1 MPLDGGSKKL
11 NQRSKTVVKRTGLHV
26 AVTTA
31 IVLLVGATCGRAADA
46 AEEPTSAA
54 QCPATQLVL
63 VNGTFD
69 TSHQEDGNHDHG
81 FGAMLAGPVIKAVND
96 GKTAQADFS
105 VKADEKPSSPRS
117 TSPTT
122 SSTTTS
128 LATRSSSPTSSS
140 RQSSTSST
148 SQLASTTSTTSAPQS
163 HEVASEVGRTYV
175 VYPASAGGVTIP
187 GLQFTGTTSY
197 EDSMT
202 AGVEN
207 TFKVL
212 DKIAEQCPDTQ
223 VFLAGHSQG
232 AQVASTV
239 AREIGSGSASFPADK
254 IAGVALFSDPTRSKG
269 APTIQGGN
277 TTPSAVPGTSGT
289 QVAQVGNF
297 QSPDAAKLDGGG
309 MGVDATGGKDFGALA
324 NRTASWCVPGDLV
337 CDLPISGELSQL
349 VVNTAQKLDLGDPQK
364 SLQAITDTLSPA
376 VTMGGAKDVKDI
388 SFGDK
393 GLNVKQG
400 DYADTS
406 LIGRVANSTK
416 AQHAAATTVPST
428 RASAQAGTAPT
439 TRTQAAQA
447 GTNPVAAGVGAGLER
462 DLLAAVNKIGG
473 MALNTGIAVAK
484 KALTP
489 ANIIQVVAA
498 GVVDPMAGLAV
509 ATKKLASA
517 ATEVLTPETAVGMA
531 QQVFDETEILGISGD
546 KLAQVAVEAAGHGA
560 AHNAYNTAPVTKDGR
575 TAIQA
580 SADWAV
586 AATSDATGQNFAQPS
601 TAGAQPAAH
610 GTGAAVDFDVNQA
623 MGLINQMVGAS
634 Q

>member
-1 MPLDGGSKKL
+1 M
-11 NQRSKTVVKRTGLHV
+11 VKRTGLHV

-96 GKTAQADFS
+96 GKEVQADFS

-117 TSPTT
+117 TSPTP

-128 LATRSSSPTSSS
+128 LATQSSSPTASS
-140 RQSSTSST
+140 RQTSTSST
-148 SQLASTTSTTSAPQS
+148 SQLTSMTSTTSAQQP
-163 HEVASEVGRTYV
+163 HKVASEVGRTYV

-289 QVAQVGNF
+289 RVAQVGNF

-416 AQHAAATTVPST
+416 AQHAAAT
-428 RASAQAGTAPT
+428 TAPT

-586 AATSDATGQNFAQPS
+586 AATGDATGQNFAQPS

-610 GTGAAVDFDVNQA
+610 GAAVGFDVNQA
-623 MGLINQMVGAS
+623 MGLINQMVGAA

>member
-96 GKTAQADFS
+96 GKEVQADFS

-117 TSPTT
+117 TSPTP

-128 LATRSSSPTSSS
+128 LATQSSSPTASS
-140 RQSSTSST
+140 RQTSTSST
-148 SQLASTTSTTSAPQS
+148 SQLTSMTSTTSAQQP
-163 HEVASEVGRTYV
+163 HKVASEVGRTYV

-289 QVAQVGNF
+289 RVAQVGNF

-416 AQHAAATTVPST
+416 AQHAAAT
-428 RASAQAGTAPT
+428 TAPT

-586 AATSDATGQNFAQPS
+586 AATGDATGQNFAQPS

-610 GTGAAVDFDVNQA
+610 GAAVGFDVNQA
-623 MGLINQMVGAS
+623 MGLINQMVGAA

>member
-1 MPLDGGSKKL
+1 M
-11 NQRSKTVVKRTGLHV
+11 KRTGLHV

-96 GKTAQADFS
+96 GKEVQADFS

-117 TSPTT
+117 TSPTP

-128 LATRSSSPTSSS
+128 LATQSSSPTASS
-140 RQSSTSST
+140 RQTSTSST
-148 SQLASTTSTTSAPQS
+148 SQLTSMTSTTSAQQP
-163 HEVASEVGRTYV
+163 HKVASEVGRTYV

-289 QVAQVGNF
+289 RVAQVGNF

-416 AQHAAATTVPST
+416 AQHAAAT
-428 RASAQAGTAPT
+428 TAPT

-586 AATSDATGQNFAQPS
+586 AATGDATGQNFAQPS

-610 GTGAAVDFDVNQA
+610 GAAVGFDVNQA
-623 MGLINQMVGAS
+623 MGLINQMVGAA